1 MLADGIALNG
11 DSSRRPAELRG
22 RLTSGILTL
31 GLHLALLAA
40 VLGGLVWQ
48 RPPIDTPPLSV
59 VLLKPVAERAL
70 PPVPAP
76 HMVLPHAVVVPPPL
90 FDIRPDTSS
99 VTVAPVAGTSQ
110 SVGTASGQSGVGTA
124 PGNGAVES
132 YFVDPA
138 YLALLSRHMGK
149 FFEYPQMACHFHQKG
164 IVDVHFWM
172 DRQGH
177 VLSYDIAKSSGFPLL
192 DAEVRTMIRQAA
204 PLPPFPQSMRYPRL
218 NALLSIVFTQ
228 C

>member
-48 RPPIDTPPLSV
+48 RPPIDAPPLSV

-76 HMVLPHAVVVPPPL
+76 HMVLPHAVVVPPPI
-90 FDIRPDTSS
+90 FDIRSDTSS
-99 VTVAPVAGTSQ
+99 VTVAPVAGASQ
-110 SVGTASGQSGVGTA
+110 SVGTASGDGGVE
-124 PGNGAVES
+124 P
-132 YFVDPA
+132 YFIDRA
-138 YLALLSRHMGK
+138 YLALLSRHVGK